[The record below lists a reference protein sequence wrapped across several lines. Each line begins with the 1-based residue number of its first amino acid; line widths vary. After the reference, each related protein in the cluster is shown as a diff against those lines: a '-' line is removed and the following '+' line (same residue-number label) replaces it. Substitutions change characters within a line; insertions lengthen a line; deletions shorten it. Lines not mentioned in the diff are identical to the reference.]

1 MNTLFILLQASKG
14 ESSSWMQLFPILLIL
29 VVFYFFFILP
39 QTKKS
44 KAQKKFRENLKK
56 GDKVVTIGGIH
67 GKIAEIKEKTIV
79 LEVGTGGLKMTV
91 EKSAVAMDNET
102 IVRK

>member
-1 MNTLFILLQASKG
+1 MNTLFVLLQASKG
-14 ESSSWMQLFPILLIL
+14 ESSSWMQLLPLFLIL
-29 VVFYFFFILP
+29 AVFYFFFILP

-67 GKIAEIKEKTIV
+67 GKIAEIKEKTVI
-79 LEVGTGGLKMTV
+79 LEVGTGGLKLTI

-102 IVRK
+102 IIRK